1 MENPIPFFEIVPA
14 SAEEAEGL
22 FRAGEG
28 DNAVWFRRAEV
39 SDDERAALE
48 RELEA
53 WEFVDKYE
61 FCYENLV
68 YEDESKGSG
77 ERVIPFSDL
86 VFGGSYATNQVRGG
100 CLQAGGV
107 FAGVFLKLGNTTS
120 FGMSVTQ
127 SEDFGALLTDGRR
140 LGRTS
145 YHYSHCS
152 TELAERRSSVY
163 SLRRKEV
170 AI

>member
-1 MENPIPFFEIVPA
+1 MEKQIQFFEIVPA
-14 SAEEAEGL
+14 QEEAEGL
-22 FRAGEG
+22 FRAGDG
-28 DNAVWFRRAEV
+28 DNAIWFRRTEV
-39 SDDERAALE
+39 SDEERAALE
-48 RELEA
+48 QALEA
-53 WEFVDKYE
+53 WEFCDKYE

-100 CLQAGGV
+100 CLLEGGA

-140 LGRTS
+140 IGRTS

-170 AI
+170 AS

>member
-1 MENPIPFFEIVPA
+1 MANQIQFFEIVPA
-14 SAEEAEGL
+14 PEVKAEGL
-22 FRAGEG
+22 FRAGDG
-28 DNAVWFRRAEV
+28 NNAIWFRRAEV
-39 SDDERAALE
+39 SDGERAALE
-48 RELEA
+48 QALEA
-53 WEFVDKYE
+53 WEFYDKYE

-68 YEDESKGSG
+68 YEDESKGAG

-86 VFGGSYATNQVRGG
+86 VFGGSYASNQVRGG
-100 CLQAGGV
+100 C
-107 FAGVFLKLGNTTS
+107 AGVFLKLGNTTS

-140 LGRTS
+140 IGRTS

-170 AI
+170 AS